1 MIIKWHPCPGHPN
14 YQINRLAQVRSV
26 KTGKLLKPYDDGS
39 GYLRVKLDGENCR
52 LHILVALVF
61 IPNPEN
67 KPVVN
72 HKHGKKHDCRASQ
85 LEWAT
90 ISENTK
96 HAWDHGLIQR
106 GGGKTVAGEKN
117 FENRLKKWLEDE
129 GIYPL
134 GEPVDRM
141 SAPPC
146 GYWEKRWG
154 GGRYVKSGLPDMRIV
169 VKGLALE
176 VELKA
181 TTGTPSELQKRNIAQ
196 INNSG
201 CFGFILYPEGFETFK
216 KIVKGVKQCEFPTAG
231 LISLIDAHTDT
242 ACDMW
247 KG

>member
-1 MIIKWHPCPGHPN
+1 M
-14 YQINRLAQVRSV
+14 
-26 KTGKLLKPYDDGS
+26 
-39 GYLRVKLDGENCR
+39 
-52 LHILVALVF
+52 
-61 IPNPEN
+61 
-67 KPVVN
+67 
-72 HKHGKKHDCRASQ
+72 
-85 LEWAT
+85 
-90 ISENTK
+90 
-96 HAWDHGLIQR
+96 
-106 GGGKTVAGEKN
+106 AGEKN

-196 INNSG
+196 INHSG

>member
-1 MIIKWHPCPGHPN
+1 MKKFFVRVNSMIGLVPVITSMMEPDVEIQPLSIITSANG
-14 YQINRLAQVRSV
+14 V
-26 KTGKLLKPYDDGS
+26 KS
-39 GYLRVKLDGENCR
+39 GCKVFTC
-52 LHILVALVF
+52 IL
-61 IPNPEN
+61 
-67 KPVVN
+67 
-72 HKHGKKHDCRASQ
+72 
-85 LEWAT
+85 
-90 ISENTK
+90 
-96 HAWDHGLIQR
+96 
-106 GGGKTVAGEKN
+106 GGVLMAGEKN

>member
-1 MIIKWHPCPGHPN
+1 M
-14 YQINRLAQVRSV
+14 
-26 KTGKLLKPYDDGS
+26 
-39 GYLRVKLDGENCR
+39 
-52 LHILVALVF
+52 
-61 IPNPEN
+61 
-67 KPVVN
+67 
-72 HKHGKKHDCRASQ
+72 
-85 LEWAT
+85 
-90 ISENTK
+90 
-96 HAWDHGLIQR
+96 
-106 GGGKTVAGEKN
+106 AGEKN

-134 GEPVDRM
+134 GEPVNRM

-231 LISLIDAHTDT
+231 LISLIVPIQIPLAICGRAEHYP
-242 ACDMW
+242 
-247 KG
+247 